1 MKTKQTEY
9 LKKGKLAIVD
19 QGQQLVGGYSDV
31 ENRKDVGNIYEATYV
46 ASEITIACQIVFV
59 KYLRAEFRITKN

>member
-1 MKTKQTEY
+1 MY
-9 LKKGKLAIVD
+9 LSFSFRFTREDDLCS
-19 QGQQLVGGYSDV
+19 SDV

>member
-1 MKTKQTEY
+1 MY
-9 LKKGKLAIVD
+9 LSFSFHFTRED
-19 QGQQLVGGYSDV
+19 DSCSSDV

>member
-1 MKTKQTEY
+1 MY
-9 LKKGKLAIVD
+9 LSFSFRFTRED
-19 QGQQLVGGYSDV
+19 DSCSSDV

>member
-1 MKTKQTEY
+1 M
-9 LKKGKLAIVD
+9 IVCTSLSAFIFTRED
-19 QGQQLVGGYSDV
+19 DSCSSDV